1 VSVNKGLIAV
11 VGLSAALTASS
22 ALAQAPAG
30 GTAEIVDASGKRLGA
45 ARVALTAE
53 GARISGRVEGLTPGE
68 HGFHIHAVGQC
79 LGPAFASAG
88 GHMNP
93 MGRKHGFRSPE
104 GPHLGDME
112 NLVAGA
118 DGAAAFELLA
128 KGAGAAALFDG
139 DGSALVIH
147 AGADDHATDPA
158 GNSGAR
164 VACGVL
170 SQVAVAPTQLPRAG
184 EPGVLAALAALASG
198 VGLAAAG
205 RVLRRKGA

>member
-1 VSVNKGLIAV
+1 LSKGLIAV
-11 VGLSAALTASS
+11 VGLGAALTASS
-22 ALAQAPAG
+22 ALAQAPSV
-30 GTAEIVDASGKRLGA
+30 GTAEIMDAGGKRLGS

-79 LGPAFASAG
+79 QGPAFASAG

-93 MGRKHGFRSPE
+93 TNRKHGFRSPD

-118 DGAAAFELLA
+118 DGGATFEMLA
-128 KGAGAAALFDG
+128 KGAGAEALFDG

-170 SQVAVAPTQLPRAG
+170 SQVAVAPTQLPRTG
-184 EPGVLAALAALASG
+184 GPGPLAALAALASG
-198 VGLAAAG
+198 LGLAAAG
-205 RVLRRKGA
+205 RRLRRKVA